1 MSIFDRNAG
10 RGGPAR
16 PVSDRRGTRQRYRR
30 QLGLEML
37 EVRLV
42 PATSTWLGT
51 AGADWSTAANWD
63 TPPAVGSNLVFP
75 SGASNLV
82 NTDDLGS
89 MTFGTL
95 TIAGSGYQ
103 IGGDSASFTSIDASQ
118 TSGSSAVSLPINLS
132 GAVSV
137 DHSGASLVL
146 GGVISGS
153 SGLTKN
159 GPGTLDLT
167 AANAYTGTT
176 ALTAGTLLVDGN
188 QSGSPVV
195 AASGTTLGGIGTVG
209 SITTAGATLSP
220 GDGAA
225 GILVDAG
232 SLNLGQDTSSNDST
246 YSVVLDGSSPG
257 TGADS
262 YSQTQ
267 VAGSIALNDTTLN
280 VTLGPDFT
288 PSGPDIVHDHRQHGH
303 VALSSAR
310 SMGCR
315 EGAMVVVSGVT
326 FTISYDGG
334 ANGNSVVLNE
344 VDPSTISVSSP
355 TSSPVYGQSVDLVAT
370 VTGSGPT
377 PTGTVEFY
385 NGSDDLGPGTLS
397 GGSATLTTSALA
409 VATNSITA
417 QYLGDGNY
425 AGSTSSPTD
434 VTVATAST
442 TTALTGFPVAPI
454 TGQDVTFTATVT
466 AVSPGAGTPTG
477 TVNFMNGSTPLGTET
492 LLNGVATLQTAT
504 LPVGANSITA
514 DYVTDGNF
522 AASDSDAVAVTVAAT
537 SNTTTTVSYS
547 PTAPVFGQPVTLS
560 ASVTPTSATGTVAFY
575 NGSTLLGSGT
585 LSDGTATYDAT
596 TLAPWRQHDHGGLLG
611 RQQCHLEHFV
621 GRHGDR
627 PTGKLVN
634 GSDLLPDVARFGP
647 DRHPDRDR
655 QRDEPRNRDAD
666 RHVSSSSTAP
676 TRWVP

>member
-1 MSIFDRNAG
+1 M
-10 RGGPAR
+10 
-16 PVSDRRGTRQRYRR
+16 
-30 QLGLEML
+30 
-37 EVRLV
+37 
-42 PATSTWLGT
+42 
-51 AGADWSTAANWD
+51 
-63 TPPAVGSNLVFP
+63 
-75 SGASNLV
+75 
-82 NTDDLGS
+82 
-89 MTFGTL
+89 
-95 TIAGSGYQ
+95 
-103 IGGDSASFTSIDASQ
+103 
-118 TSGSSAVSLPINLS
+118 
-132 GAVSV
+132 
-137 DHSGASLVL
+137 L

-195 AASGTTLGGIGTVG
+195 AASGTTLGGTGTVG

-280 VTLGPDFT
+280 VTIGPEFT
-288 PSGPDIVHDHRQHGH
+288 PSVPASFTIIDNTGTSPVIGTFN
-303 VALSSAR
+303 ALPQ
-310 SMGCR
+310 
-315 EGAMVVVSGVT
+315 GAMVVVSGVT

-344 VDPSTISVSSP
+344 VDPSSISVSSP

-397 GGSATLTTSALA
+397 GGSATLTTSALP

-454 TGQDVTFTATVT
+454 TGQDVTFTATVS

-514 DYVTDGNF
+514 DYRDG
-522 AASDSDAVAVTVAAT
+522 
-537 SNTTTTVSYS
+537 
-547 PTAPVFGQPVTLS
+547 
-560 ASVTPTSATGTVAFY
+560 
-575 NGSTLLGSGT
+575 
-585 LSDGTATYDAT
+585 
-596 TLAPWRQHDHGGLLG
+596 RQFRRERLG
-611 RQQCHLEHFV
+611 RCRGHGRGDIEH
-621 GRHGDR
+621 H
-627 PTGKLVN
+627 
-634 GSDLLPDVARFGP
+634 
-647 DRHPDRDR
+647 HDR
-655 QRDEPRNRDAD
+655 QLLAHRAGVR
-666 RHVSSSSTAP
+666 TAL
-676 TRWVP
+676 